1 MNEQM
6 QRKRH
11 WRNKATWELQKGDN
25 VAKELL
31 DNVSLMCFN
40 SWGIMNDTQVECGS
54 MSTIKV
60 ITITIFMGSVLQLF
74 ALNES
79 YMCFI

>member
-6 QRKRH
+6 QRKHH
-11 WRNKATWELQKGDN
+11 WRNKTTWELQKGDN
-25 VAKELL
+25 MAKELL

-40 SWGIMNDTQVECGS
+40 SWGIVNYTQVES

-60 ITITIFMGSVLQLF
+60 ITITI
-74 ALNES
+74 
-79 YMCFI
+79 